1 MRKTFAVVSVLLLV
15 ITGCRF
21 SDIKSDET
29 VHISGRALSASGAPL
44 AGVQVRL
51 FKEADLFEAVTG
63 IVLAIGSLG
72 SVCLLP
78 DAPAVCR
85 QAHVATTDADGKYSF
100 TLTGADVQ
108 GTLGT
113 EATLDVVM
121 SGPGANAPSTA
132 ISFPARS
139 ATMHLPAVRLWRT
152 TPHVVTGRDQVRM
165 RWSPLPRSN
174 GTDPAYFAQL
184 FDQRRETPVWSQP
197 AERTGGTID
206 ARVLEGQSASA
217 AATARAE
224 LDGATGTED
233 VRAVYLSSR
242 VPLRAARAGV
252 PPSRNDACF
261 AVSGTSPPLKL
272 TRQPTCGVTDGDLI
286 SAASLR
292 ANRGANVTGV
302 VVDLGRPRPVDLIVA
317 RGLAGQYVIELST
330 DGKNYLTVST
340 STESPTAV
348 EPAGQPVARYV
359 RVRSPSGLGESL
371 MTEIS
376 VW

>member
-1 MRKTFAVVSVLLLV
+1 MRKPLAVVSAVLALS
-15 ITGCRF
+15 TGCRF
-21 SDIKSDET
+21 SDIKADET
-29 VHISGRALSASGAPL
+29 VHIAGRALSASGAPL
-44 AGVQVRL
+44 AGVEVRL

-63 IVLAIGSLG
+63 IVLAIGTLG
-72 SVCLLP
+72 SICLLP
-78 DAPAVCR
+78 DAPPVCR
-85 QAHVATTDADGKYSF
+85 QAHVATTDSAGNYTF

-121 SGPGANAPSTA
+121 SGQGQNAPSTA

-139 ATMHLPAVRLWRT
+139 ATMQLPSVRLWRT
-152 TPHVVTGRDQVRM
+152 TPHVVTSHDQVRM
-165 RWSPLPRSN
+165 RWAALPRSDGAN
-174 GTDPAYFAQL
+174 PSYFAQL
-184 FDQRRETPVWSQP
+184 FDPRRETPVWSQS

-206 ARVLEGQSASA
+206 ARVLEDQSARA
-217 AATARAE
+217 AVTARAE

-242 VPLRAARAGV
+242 VPVRASADA
-252 PPSRNDACF
+252 PPSRSDACS
-261 AVSGTSPPLKL
+261 AVSGTAPPFKN
-272 TRQPTCGVTDGDLI
+272 THQPTCGVTDGDLI

-292 ANRGANVTGV
+292 AARGANVTGV
-302 VVDLGRPRPVDLIVA
+302 VVDLGRARPVDLVVV
-317 RGLAGQYVIELST
+317 RGVVGQYVIELST

-348 EPAGQPVARYV
+348 QPAGRPVARYV